1 MASALKAL
9 GVPEPASE
17 VFPYAYK
24 HPEGFSGI
32 ANDPVW
38 DDDKHLSIGNPD
50 RVVDLKDFGYSDK
63 ELAPLATTF
72 GQTSTFSLLS
82 PQGIRDLNTVLDQ
95 VEPFAKETP
104 RIRKVLRGG
113 ALRSKFLF
121 DLSYSPKILAHVSK
135 IAGCGLV
142 PHPTIMNAAHTNY
155 KPDGSTKSVDKWHT
169 DTTAFVVV
177 IFATDPDE
185 YEGGNFRYFQGTRAK
200 AFRHLKEDKSLPADK
215 VHTAGLQRQG
225 WALFQQGSLVPHAVS
240 GVTKGRRRTTVVLSY
255 TPANPLAFDASPRL
269 ERFGYNDLDPLH
281 VALPDWLRFKSWKA
295 AGRLALWLQSKAGSR
310 GQPRLRHLV
319 EDTRKALR
327 TLAQDPPATDDMA
340 TLRDALHAV
349 VDPLRSSRLVSLND
363 PLMSGTFAELDL
375 ALKDMLAFK
384 HATGGREIFFESK
397 I

>member
-169 DTTAFVVV
+169 DTVTR
-177 IFATDPDE
+177 IFFGCSVWEVRLSICART
-185 YEGGNFRYFQGTRAK
+185 FC
-200 AFRHLKEDKSLPADK
+200 HC
-215 VHTAGLQRQG
+215 VAG
-225 WALFQQGSLVPHAVS
+225 WCF
-240 GVTKGRRRTTVVLSY
+240 
-255 TPANPLAFDASPRL
+255 
-269 ERFGYNDLDPLH
+269 
-281 VALPDWLRFKSWKA
+281 
-295 AGRLALWLQSKAGSR
+295 
-310 GQPRLRHLV
+310 
-319 EDTRKALR
+319 
-327 TLAQDPPATDDMA
+327 
-340 TLRDALHAV
+340 
-349 VDPLRSSRLVSLND
+349 LRSQSHHKQRNND
-363 PLMSGTFAELDL
+363 RNAHER
-375 ALKDMLAFK
+375 
-384 HATGGREIFFESK
+384 GRIFSVFL
-397 I
+397 